1 MVAYFY
7 LSCFEW
13 RLSMPKIIIRLPNQ
27 QDQRFLIG
35 KNEVLLGRGEE
46 CDLVL
51 PNVSV
56 SRTHAAI
63 RLSHDGATI
72 SDLGSENGIKVNGTL
87 RKDHKLNS
95 GDEILIGTF
104 LLVFLGDRQ
113 EDNFYRGRAVVYFPA
128 YEPRHAQPTQEKT
141 HIFSIAEAKRIMKEK
156 SVLNSGCIIDN
167 RGRKLFPEANPMT
180 FGGRN
185 AMIDVRGV
193 WIRGVVG
200 LLQWNGKAHCIEK
213 KGWWFSMKIN
223 GESKKTAI
231 LKNKDHIQIGRSTFQ
246 YVILSSVK

>member
-1 MVAYFY
+1 
-7 LSCFEW
+7 
-13 RLSMPKIIIRLPNQ
+13 MPKIIIRLPMQ
-27 QDQRFLIG
+27 QDQRFLIT
-35 KNEVLLGRGEE
+35 KNEVLIGRGDE

-56 SRTHAAI
+56 SRMHAAI
-63 RLSHDGATI
+63 RLSSEGAHI
-72 SDLGSENGIKVNGTL
+72 SDLGSENGIKVNEVV
-87 RKDHKLNS
+87 KEEHKLSS

-104 LLVFLGDRQ
+104 SLVFLGDRQ

-156 SVLNSGCIIDN
+156 SILNSGCIVDH

-185 AMIDVRGV
+185 AMIDVRGI

-231 LKNKDHIQIGRSTFQ
+231 LRHKDVIQIGRSSFK
-246 YVILSSVK
+246 YLVLNSIK